1 MARILILTDDKRLHR
16 LISLLVSELGHE
28 SDDAAPAP
36 ALVIT
41 DKTALPSRLA
51 SLPVLL
57 IGEGGIP
64 RPFSHT
70 ALKARILALLG
81 DAPLPPLTPTEERLY
96 RALKEASP
104 SFVSREALV
113 RAVFDTDEDAGK
125 LNLYIHYL
133 RKKIE
138 TDGKKRI
145 FACRGK
151 GYSLSC

>member
-1 MARILILTDDKRLHR
+1 MSLRLYTLYSGSSGNAAFLR
-16 LISLLVSELGHE
+16 VGEL
-28 SDDAAPAP
+28 
-36 ALVIT
+36 
-41 DKTALPSRLA
+41 R
-51 SLPVLL
+51 LL
-57 IGEGGIP
+57 I
-64 RPFSHT
+64 
-70 ALKARILALLG
+70 
-81 DAPLPPLTPTEERLY
+81 DAGRSY